1 MKDYSIG
8 ILGCTELPILYDMY
22 KNEISGIEAY
32 SPLEIALR
40 KVHKEYINYIR
51 LGLYS
56 QCKSNYF
63 ILIHLVMRGIIEMFH
78 IAILGTNEISQFIKK
93 VIDGPYKK

>member
-56 QCKSNYF
+56 
-63 ILIHLVMRGIIEMFH
+63 
-78 IAILGTNEISQFIKK
+78 
-93 VIDGPYKK
+93 